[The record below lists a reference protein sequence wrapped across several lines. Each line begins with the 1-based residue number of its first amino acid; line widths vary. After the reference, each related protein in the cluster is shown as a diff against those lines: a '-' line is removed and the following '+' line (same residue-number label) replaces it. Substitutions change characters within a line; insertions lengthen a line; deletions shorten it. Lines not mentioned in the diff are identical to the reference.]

1 MEGTAKNGRS
11 LTSYDHWKG
20 QSRYRKTGKILT
32 PMNDKDFINCM
43 TNGVFKRENYRPFP
57 VLLYYSAV
65 RREEARRVTPE
76 NFAIEKALRFS
87 VGKRLKHGIE
97 TPPLFLPLDL
107 PFMSELLDLIKD
119 TKEKKPL
126 FPFSKKTS
134 YNIMD
139 QAGFH
144 YSHYCRLSRITN
156 FFLDG
161 WTIAQVHS
169 WTGLSLTALNYY
181 LGLVDIE
188 QMGKSLMTKA

>member
-1 MEGTAKNGRS
+1 MEGIAKNGRLLS
-11 LTSYDHWKG
+11 SFDHWKG

-32 PMNDKDFINCM
+32 PMTDKDFIKYM
-43 TNGVFKRENYRPFP
+43 TEGNFKRKNYRPFP

-76 NFAIEKALRFS
+76 NFTIEVALRFS
-87 VGKRLKHGIE
+87 VGKRLKHGIV
-97 TPPLFLPLDL
+97 TPPLYMPLDL
-107 PFMSELLDLIKD
+107 PFMSELTDLIENTDKKD
-119 TKEKKPL
+119 PL

-139 QAGFH
+139 FAGFH

-188 QMGKSLMTKA
+188 KMGKSLAK